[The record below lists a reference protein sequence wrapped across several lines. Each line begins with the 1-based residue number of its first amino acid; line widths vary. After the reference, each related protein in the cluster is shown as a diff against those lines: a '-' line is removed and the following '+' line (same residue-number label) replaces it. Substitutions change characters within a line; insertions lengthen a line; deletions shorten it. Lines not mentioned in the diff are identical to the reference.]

1 MAERLLVVTGAF
13 AVRGNAVE
21 LLPTVGSDR
30 LPPSPF
36 SLTLRSPGGA
46 ERPVTATSVVAHIR
60 GSLPPMAMIR
70 LHDVTE
76 ADVHVGTEVWR
87 E

>member
-1 MAERLLVVTGAF
+1 LAERLLVVTGAF

-21 LLPTVGSDR
+21 LLPAVGSDR

-36 SLTLRSPGGA
+36 ELTLRLPGGV
-46 ERPVTATSVVAHIR
+46 ERQVTATSVVAHMR
-60 GSLPPMAMIR
+60 GSLPPKAMLR

-76 ADVHVGTEVWR
+76 VDVPLGTEVWR